1 MKFASMASFLSSV
14 FLFFALI
21 TGIGVST
28 LSNSLLTVATVI
40 VNIGATCYM
49 AAMLPFLTDQIIG
62 ATSDELSAVVRWY
75 MWAGRFG
82 YALSTIVTWEFV
94 YVNFR
99 IIGAGV
105 ALIVA
110 VPLAVI
116 IISDY
121 LCQQWLDRTA

>member
-75 MWAGRFG
+75 MWAGRF
-82 YALSTIVTWEFV
+82 
-94 YVNFR
+94 R
-99 IIGAGV
+99 
-105 ALIVA
+105 
-110 VPLAVI
+110 
-116 IISDY
+116 
-121 LCQQWLDRTA
+121 LC

>member
-62 ATSDELSAVVRWY
+62 ATSDELDGVSDLMSPVQPLLTQVVTDDDHSKRNGNNKSY
-75 MWAGRFG
+75 S
-82 YALSTIVTWEFV
+82 STNDSE
-94 YVNFR
+94 VNIHKLPSNNSR
-99 IIGAGV
+99 
-105 ALIVA
+105 
-110 VPLAVI
+110 
-116 IISDY
+116 
-121 LCQQWLDRTA
+121 